1 MPNLVTRLTF
11 VPTAERLPD
20 EPGDYLC
27 LITCNHVMTLNFNTK
42 HNMFNV
48 GDDYTS
54 SAITPLAWA
63 KKPASFEKFVKE
75 LKGDDN

>member
-1 MPNLVTRLTF
+1 MPKLVTRLIF

-27 LITCNHVMTLNFNTK
+27 LNTCSYPMTLNFNTK

-48 GDDYTS
+48 SDNDTS
-54 SAITPLAWA
+54 TAITTLAWA
-63 KKPASFEKFVKE
+63 KIPASFKKFVKE
-75 LKGDDN
+75 LKGDDE